1 MRWFCHIN
9 RFLMLFISQPSSAVQ
24 NKFSLTA
31 ETMPHAF
38 CKCKLPVL
46 GGNPTPPHL
55 DPHTRDR
62 KNTLH
67 CSNQIETDRDGA
79 RGRHQAATE
88 ACAEWQPWQRGRGQ
102 LGRELSAQGD
112 WPYHPPAPSPSSLV
126 AIVWQPPPVLLLG
139 RGPSQSVFK

>member
-24 NKFSLTA
+24 NKFYLTA

-79 RGRHQAATE
+79 RGRHQAATKLVLNGSLGSG
-88 ACAEWQPWQRGRGQ
+88 AEGSWGGNSQ
-102 LGRELSAQGD
+102 LRVSGHTIEPCGNCLAASTGDASREGSLSV
-112 WPYHPPAPSPSSLV
+112 S
-126 AIVWQPPPVLLLG
+126 I
-139 RGPSQSVFK
+139 